1 MTDLTNKTN
10 DELAAIGAAF
20 FQEAEAR
27 FAAHGGFPR
36 AHRRIKT
43 SHACADDAMQDIVSG
58 GIVQPMSVGGDKT

>member
-1 MTDLTNKTN
+1 MDFSTKTN

-20 FQEAEAR
+20 FQEVEAR

-43 SHACADDAMQDIVSG
+43 AHACADDALQDIVSG
-58 GIVQPMSVGGDKT
+58 GIVQPMSAGPKE